1 MLLFIQRETEVI
13 CSEVPVS
20 IHLMLLFIEVSG
32 VGSAVVEAF
41 QYISCYSLSNCKEY
55 RLYKQKGFNTSH
67 VTLYRKPG
75 TAKLPAESSF
85 NTSHV
90 TLYLKSFIRHFTRSI
105 LVSIHLMLLFIRR
118 IQFQQLIQF
127 LVSIHLMLL
136 FINPLIAVHAFC
148 CCRFNTSHVTLYR
161 WKKFTIPSHICSF
174 NTSHVTLYLF
184 RPSFSF
190 RTSCRFNTSHVTLY
204 HRSRT

>member
-1 MLLFIQRETEVI
+1 
-13 CSEVPVS
+13 
-20 IHLMLLFIEVSG
+20 MLLFIEVSG

-90 TLYLKSFIRHFTRSI
+90 TLYLKSFIRHFTRSFWFQYISCYSLSI
-105 LVSIHLMLLFIRR
+105 LWSLSMLLLLP
-118 IQFQQLIQF
+118 FQYISCYSLS
-127 LVSIHLMLL
+127 V
-136 FINPLIAVHAFC
+136 
-148 CCRFNTSHVTLYR
+148 
-161 WKKFTIPSHICSF
+161 KKFTIPSHICSF

-184 RPSFSF
+184 SSFFSF
-190 RTSCRFNTSHVTLY
+190 RTSCRFNTSPVTLYPACNDSFFWKYWSFNTSHVTLY
-204 HRSRT
+204 PSFYRLFFF

>member
-67 VTLYRKPG
+67 VTLY
-75 TAKLPAESSF
+75 
-85 NTSHV
+85 
-90 TLYLKSFIRHFTRSI
+90 LKSFIRHFTRSFWFQYI
-105 LVSIHLMLLFIRR
+105 SCYSLSVGSSFSNLSISCFNTSHVTLYQSFDRC
-118 IQFQQLIQF
+118 
-127 LVSIHLMLL
+127 
-136 FINPLIAVHAFC
+136 PCFC

-161 WKKFTIPSHICSF
+161 
-174 NTSHVTLYLF
+174 
-184 RPSFSF
+184 
-190 RTSCRFNTSHVTLY
+190 
-204 HRSRT
+204 

>member
-1 MLLFIQRETEVI
+1 MLLFITGEDLRDYIGGKFQYISCYSLSYLWQNRAALDHVSIHLMLLFIQRETEVI

-41 QYISCYSLSNCKEY
+41 QYISCCSLSNCKEY

-90 TLYLKSFIRHFTRSI
+90 TLYLRNFQRIR
-105 LVSIHLMLLFIRR
+105 
-118 IQFQQLIQF
+118 
-127 LVSIHLMLL
+127 
-136 FINPLIAVHAFC
+136 NPFPC
-148 CCRFNTSHVTLYR
+148 FNTSHVTLYQDFFV
-161 WKKFTIPSHICSF
+161 KKSDDELSF
-174 NTSHVTLYLF
+174 NTSHVTLYLEEI
-184 RPSFSF
+184 PVGQ
-190 RTSCRFNTSHVTLY
+190 RTVRFQYISCYSLSAN
-204 HRSRT
+204 

>member
-90 TLYLKSFIRHFTRSI
+90 TLYLNLRMMLVQIMLCFNTSHVTLYQSFPSLLSI
-105 LVSIHLMLLFIRR
+105 TTGVSIHLMLLFISDHGFHCR
-118 IQFQQLIQF
+118 IELSFQYISCYSLS
-127 LVSIHLMLL
+127 LVL
-136 FINPLIAVHAFC
+136 
-148 CCRFNTSHVTLYR
+148 
-161 WKKFTIPSHICSF
+161 
-174 NTSHVTLYLF
+174 
-184 RPSFSF
+184 
-190 RTSCRFNTSHVTLY
+190 
-204 HRSRT
+204 

>member
-90 TLYLKSFIRHFTRSI
+90 TLYLKSFIRHFTRS
-105 LVSIHLMLLFIRR
+105 FW
-118 IQFQQLIQF
+118 FQYISCYSLS
-127 LVSIHLMLL
+127 V
-136 FINPLIAVHAFC
+136 
-148 CCRFNTSHVTLYR
+148 
-161 WKKFTIPSHICSF
+161 KKFTIPSHICSF

-184 RPSFSF
+184 SSFFSF

-204 HRSRT
+204 RVIHEHLSNDFMFQYISCYSLSLVL

>member
-75 TAKLPAESSF
+75 TAKLPAESSV

-90 TLYLKSFIRHFTRSI
+90 TLYLKSFIRHFTRSFWFQYI
-105 LVSIHLMLLFIRR
+105 SCYSLSVGSSFSNLSISCFNTSHVTLYQSFDRC
-118 IQFQQLIQF
+118 
-127 LVSIHLMLL
+127 
-136 FINPLIAVHAFC
+136 PCFC

-161 WKKFTIPSHICSF
+161 
-174 NTSHVTLYLF
+174 
-184 RPSFSF
+184 
-190 RTSCRFNTSHVTLY
+190 
-204 HRSRT
+204 